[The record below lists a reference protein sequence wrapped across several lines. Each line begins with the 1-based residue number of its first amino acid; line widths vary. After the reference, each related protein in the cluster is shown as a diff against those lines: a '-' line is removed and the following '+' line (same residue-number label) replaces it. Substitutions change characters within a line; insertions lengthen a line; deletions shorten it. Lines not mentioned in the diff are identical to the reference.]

1 MISKNKIVVTGGT
14 GRFAQS
20 LKKIKCKYKFI
31 YPSKKLLN
39 ITHLNS
45 IKQFLKKEKPESVLH
60 LAALSRPMSLHDKN
74 INKSISLNIIGTAN
88 LVRICSELNIKFMLC
103 WHYLSVI

>member
-45 IKQFLKKEKPESVLH
+45 IKQFLKK
-60 LAALSRPMSLHDKN
+60 KN
-74 INKSISLNIIGTAN
+74 LN
-88 LVRICSELNIKFMLC
+88 LF
-103 WHYLSVI
+103 